1 MQRASGKFHWL
12 SIFSHNTSSVLQRR
26 FFRSIHRQRE
36 PFKHYFGVLLI
47 NWNAEY
53 SDQVP

>member
-12 SIFSHNTSSVLQRR
+12 TIFSHNSSSVLQRR
-26 FFRSIHRQRE
+26 FFRSIHIQRE

-47 NWNAEY
+47 NWKVES